1 MLGLLYKDFCMLKK
15 SIWGMIPVWLIF
27 SIPLFL
33 PASVWEKTGLLTGMM
48 NAQTFSFSVMP
59 VIIYFTMFACIS
71 VIQSNLFEHDE
82 RKVWSYY
89 ITASPLGYKEQV
101 LSKYYMT
108 LITSFVVVVW
118 GYICDQISSISVGSI
133 GSASSIYTTFFY
145 IQLILQAMEYPFVFR
160 FGHKHGNTYKIIM
173 FVAAFYGFMIYL
185 LFGKFPE
192 NFSMDNVFDFL
203 FKLASNET
211 ALPTIAMGAMAL
223 LPYIAM
229 LLFYLSYKLSC
240 KWYLKGVEAYEV

>member
-1 MLGLLYKDFCMLKK
+1 MA
-15 SIWGMIPVWLIF
+15 LIF
-27 SIPLFL
+27 LVYSIPLFI
-33 PASVWEKTGLLTGMM
+33 PAGVWEKAGLLSEMT
-48 NAQTFSFSVMP
+48 QTFTFAVIP
-59 VIIYFTMFACIS
+59 AIIYITLFACIS
-71 VIQSNLFEHDE
+71 FMQGNLFEHDE
-82 RKVWSYY
+82 RKVWGSY

-108 LITSFVVVVW
+108 LITSFAVVIW
-118 GYICDQISSISVGSI
+118 GYVCDQISSISVGCI

-145 IQLILQAMEYPFVFR
+145 IQIILQAMEYPFVFR
-160 FGHKHGNTYKIIM
+160 FGHKHGNTYKVIM
-173 FVAAFYGFMIYL
+173 FVAAFYVFMIYL

-192 NFSMDNVFDFL
+192 NFSMNNVFDFL

-240 KWYLKGVEAYEV
+240 KWYLRGVEGYEA